1 MRTAIPYSQA
11 EYNRI
16 NDEIENDKNRITDE
30 GKVLFRSRKVRYI
43 SKLHY
48 EKYQSILLGCTSLT
62 TVSFPSVHRHSDNA
76 IRLTSQM

>member
-16 NDEIENDKNRITDE
+16 EKEIENDKNRITDE

-48 EKYQSILLGCTSLT
+48 ERYESVLLGCTSLT
-62 TVSFPSVHRHSDNA
+62 TVSLPTVHMHSTV
-76 IRLTSQM
+76 RLNPPI